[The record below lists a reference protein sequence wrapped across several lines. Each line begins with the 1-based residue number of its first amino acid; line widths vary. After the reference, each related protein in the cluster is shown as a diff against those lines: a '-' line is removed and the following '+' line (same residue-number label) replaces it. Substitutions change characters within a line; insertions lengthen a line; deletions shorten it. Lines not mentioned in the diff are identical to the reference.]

1 MFGGSVLRALGSVV
15 RSAAVFAVVA
25 LLVAG
30 VQTGIRLLAG
40 TLVAIGGNS
49 NPTSISMMQELGGN
63 PLPPGTPNTTGLPL
77 GVAGQGY
84 LDPTNPN
91 SPYYGY
97 AFKPV
102 TWPSQ
107 IPFTN
112 KWDGSSGY
120 EDSQRAGLANL
131 QALVDPAVQTGDP
144 VAVVGYSSGAN
155 VVVRELRYLQSIGS
169 PAPGQLSF
177 MLIASM
183 NRPNGGL
190 AARFPG
196 LFVPFINVKFD
207 GTTPTN
213 TPYKITDVSWQY
225 DPVSDFPNYPLNLL
239 ADLNSLVGF
248 FTQHGN
254 YYPADMNGPRAVPD
268 YTDPASNITYVTLAT
283 PRLPLLVPLRM
294 LGVPKQLIDLVEPA
308 LKVLVDLGY
317 DRSIKAGVPTPA
329 SLSPTPQRLLA
340 LPGQLLNA
348 VGVGIQH
355 ALNPSWDKPSTSVP
369 AAPATATAAA
379 PATAATAAA
388 ASTGKTVAEQVK
400 KPEPQQESAEI
411 GNDET
416 ATVKPV
422 HPTAEAATPSADPV
436 HSTPAGDVTPSATVS
451 RTATAQTDEDT
462 ASSGTKGRRAG
473 QSGRSTPKVSKPQAV
488 TGKHDTTPGA
498 VTHEAATP
506 AKETDHS
513 EDSASDK
520 AAA

>member
-1 MFGGSVLRALGSVV
+1 MVGGSVLRALASVV

-25 LLVAG
+25 LLLAG

-77 GVAGQGY
+77 GVAGEGY

-102 TWPSQ
+102 AWPSQ

-112 KWDGSSGY
+112 NWDGSSGY

-131 QALVDPAVQTGDP
+131 QALVNPAMQTGDP

-283 PRLPLLVPLRM
+283 QRLPLLVPLRM

-329 SLSPTPQRLLA
+329 SLSPTPQRLLE

-379 PATAATAAA
+379 AVT
-388 ASTGKTVAEQVK
+388 TGKTVADQVQ
-400 KPEPQQESAEI
+400 KPEPKQASAEPD
-411 GNDET
+411 NDEP

-422 HPTAEAATPSADPV
+422 HPTAETASPTTDPV
-436 HSTPAGDVTPSATVS
+436 HSTPAADVAPSPAASGTAAAHTDDDTV
-451 RTATAQTDEDT
+451 A
-462 ASSGTKGRRAG
+462 SGTKGRRSG
-473 QSGRSTPKVSKPQAV
+473 QSSQSTPKVAKPQAV
-488 TGKHDTTPGA
+488 TGKHETTTGSA
-498 VTHEAATP
+498 THEPATP

-513 EDSASDK
+513 EDSSSEK